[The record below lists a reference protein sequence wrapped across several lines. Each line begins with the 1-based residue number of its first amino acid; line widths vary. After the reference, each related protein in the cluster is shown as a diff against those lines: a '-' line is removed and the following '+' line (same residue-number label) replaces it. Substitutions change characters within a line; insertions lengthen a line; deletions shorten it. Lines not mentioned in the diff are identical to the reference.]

1 MRLALILGWLGTSW
15 AQNRPAPDGS
25 APPILESL
33 REAHAQERALL
44 ALPVL
49 QKYREDLLALERSSA
64 EQRDY
69 LTAALARDERHRA
82 EAALVRLAPEL
93 TAPPAGSAVTLSAG
107 QAAVSGGAAYD
118 AGARALKGWD
128 AAGASA
134 RWRLPLSLPAGGYEV
149 IAEVACA
156 PGSGGRARIKED
168 FHSLTRGITP
178 TKGWEDFQR
187 QRLGVLR
194 LRHEAASLTLSAQEI
209 LGSGLFCLRSITLVP
224 VGETTPDE

>member
-1 MRLALILGWLGTSW
+1 MRLALILGWLGAAW

-25 APPILESL
+25 APPALESL

-44 ALPVL
+44 PIPIL

-82 EAALVRLAPEL
+82 EGALVRLAPEL
-93 TAPPAGSAVTLSAG
+93 APPATGSTITLSAS
-107 QAAVSGGAAYD
+107 QATASGGAAYD

-134 RWRLPLSLPAGGYEV
+134 KWRLPLSLPAGGYEI

-156 PGSGGRARIKED
+156 PGSGGRARLKED
-168 FHSLTRGITP
+168 FHTLTRAISP
-178 TKGWEDFQR
+178 TGGWEDFQR

-209 LGSGLFCLRSITLVP
+209 QGEGLFYLRSLTLAP
-224 VGETTPDE
+224 VGGATPDE